1 MLGSLQEGT
10 ASLGQ
15 TVVQMVPML
24 FTFLIDYPIFLS
36 FGNTTP

>member
-15 TVVQMVPML
+15 TITQMLPML
-24 FTFLIDYPIFLS
+24 FGWLIYAPIS
-36 FGNTTP
+36 ASVGW